1 MVNLFGMM
9 VVIFV
14 VNMTIVICIVKLE
27 YDGRNNYYEQQ
38 NLAAGKERWINRAIR
53 HARGSAFWMRQRG

>member
-38 NLAAGKERWINRAIR
+38 KLSAGKE
-53 HARGSAFWMRQRG
+53 

>member
-14 VNMTIVICIVKLE
+14 VNMTIVIYIVKLE
-27 YDGRNNYYEQQ
+27 YDGRNN
-38 NLAAGKERWINRAIR
+38 
-53 HARGSAFWMRQRG
+53 